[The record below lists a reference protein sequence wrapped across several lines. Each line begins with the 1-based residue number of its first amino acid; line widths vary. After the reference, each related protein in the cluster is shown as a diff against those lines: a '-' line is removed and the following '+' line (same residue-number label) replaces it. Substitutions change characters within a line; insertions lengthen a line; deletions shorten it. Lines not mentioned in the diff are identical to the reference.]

1 MAVSSFREL
10 GRTIEGSIG
19 EPTIA
24 RRRFVVILDDNAITT
39 PTANLDVI
47 AAVGGGLWGV
57 AHPEFAFL
65 KLRKT
70 TMAENF
76 ENNPYHVEV
85 TLEYAVLTSNQAK
98 APLERQPEWSYEQ
111 VSGEQIPA
119 LFYYTEGDELRPLT
133 NSAYDFFEGLTV
145 QEALTRITIKRNFA
159 ARPTGII
166 GSFGFINEGSFDG
179 AAEFTCKHEGSVVT
193 KNEELWGNVV
203 VPYWRAESK
212 ILYRPSGWRL
222 RLPDVGFNYLG
233 TGGQKRRAMVFDFQ
247 NGEWIPSPNPVGL
260 DSEGN
265 QTSSFPAILTRR
277 VDRKADFA
285 ALFGACPE

>member
-57 AHPEFAFL
+57 AHPEFSFL

-85 TLEYAVLTSNQAK
+85 TLEYGVLTSNQSL
-98 APLERQPEWSYEQ
+98 APLSRTPEWSYEA
-111 VSGEQIPA
+111 VSGEQLPA
-119 LFYYTEGDELRPLT
+119 LFYWDGDTRRPLT

-145 QEALTRITIKRNFA
+145 QESLTRITIKQNFEL
-159 ARPTGII
+159 RPTSII
-166 GSFGFINEGSFDG
+166 ATFGFINSDTFDG
-179 AAEFTCKHEGSVVT
+179 GDAYTCKHEGSTVS

-203 VPYWRAESK
+203 VSYWRAESK

-222 RLPDVGFNYLG
+222 QLPDVGFNFLS
-233 TGGQKRRAMVFDFQ
+233 GGQKRRAMVFDFQ
-247 NGEWIPSPNPVGL
+247 NAEWIPSPSPVGL
-260 DSEGN
+260 DGSGA
-265 QTSSFPAILTRR
+265 QTAGFPAILTRR
-277 VDRKADFA
+277 VDREA
-285 ALFGACPE
+285 AFTPLFGTCPA